1 MSVNVLVRS
10 GIRIMAVAVSRD
22 VLPQPKP
29 LKDMTSVKIRR
40 IFCFLLPIGGFI
52 HMPPLSIP
60 DVHDAFADV
69 VPMPGPD
76 DYPEPGDPDEAP
88 EPFPDDTPQP

>member
-1 MSVNVLVRS
+1 
-10 GIRIMAVAVSRD
+10 
-22 VLPQPKP
+22 
-29 LKDMTSVKIRR
+29 MTSIKIRR

-52 HMPPLSIP
+52 PMPPLSIP
-60 DVHDAFADV
+60 VVHDAFADV
-69 VPMPGPD
+69 VPMPGPDDYPEQGDPDEAPEPGNPDEVPMPGPD